1 MDCSLSMQLLQI
13 SAEIKIPGTNDRCL
27 HVILPVAAFL
37 EMLKLSLREQL
48 LLPMLDVFSAG
59 WL

>member
-1 MDCSLSMQLLQI
+1 MQLLQI